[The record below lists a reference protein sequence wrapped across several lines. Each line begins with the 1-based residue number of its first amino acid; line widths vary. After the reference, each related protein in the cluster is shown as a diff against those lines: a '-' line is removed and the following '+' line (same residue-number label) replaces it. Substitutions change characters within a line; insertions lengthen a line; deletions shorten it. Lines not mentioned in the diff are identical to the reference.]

1 MDLKVILQQVPG
13 VNRRFVYYLESQ
25 GYIQPTRLQKERI
38 ARRDYSPTDLRV
50 VSETWRYYSR
60 GFSLQAAYTIGVKQ
74 RHVVA
79 YITLQVPVQRRE
91 KVLEYLKAVPE
102 VAEAGVVYA
111 DTADF
116 VVKCSAPQEAD
127 MFQALVPLFAQM
139 GVRGV
144 PGLMK
149 VVDSFGRTRKP
160 TRKGSKLSMMAYVL
174 ISVPTKSAH
183 EVMGALKGFPEVMEA
198 CTVYGESDVI
208 ARIEVGSQQEMDD
221 LIMGR
226 IHGMQGIES
235 TRTYLVVSNMYWN
248 REEESARV
256 KPPAPTRGTYR
267 AKP

>member
-1 MDLKVILQQVPG
+1 MDLKVILQEVLG

-38 ARRDYSPTDLRV
+38 ARRDYSDTDLRV
-50 VSETWRYYSR
+50 IRETWRYYSR
-60 GFSLQAAYTIGVKQ
+60 GFSLQAAYALGVRQ
-74 RHVVA
+74 QHVVA
-79 YITLQVPVQRRE
+79 YITLEVPVQRRE
-91 KVLEYLKAVPE
+91 EVLEYLKAVPE

-111 DTADF
+111 DTVDF

-127 MFQALVPLFAQM
+127 MFQALVPLFARM

-160 TRKGSKLSMMAYVL
+160 IRKWSKPTMMAYVL

-183 EVMGALKGFPEVMEA
+183 EVMSALKGFPEVMEA

-208 ARIEVGSQQEMDD
+208 ARVEVSTQQELDD

-226 IHGMQGIES
+226 IHGMTGIES

-248 REEESARV
+248 REEEAVRG
-256 KPPAPTRGTYR
+256 KAPVATR
-267 AKP
+267 AKT